1 MQVKTRWMIGAA
13 VAALAALLVWAFL
26 PSPVL
31 VETVQVTEGPFEVT
45 IDEDARTHLDPRYV
59 ITAPLAAR
67 LQRIGLREGDPIKAG
82 DRVAM
87 LMPVLSPLLDERTVQ
102 EQTSR
107 VGVAQANLQQ
117 ARSRA
122 EAARVALEQAQHDV
136 RRTEQLA
143 QQGFV
148 APTKIEGDRLA
159 AQAAEKDLRAALEG
173 ERAARFGLDLARAA
187 LGVVRG
193 ESGRNG
199 FVIQSPVSGTVLKV
213 HTTSEATVPLGAP
226 LIEIG
231 DTTQLEVV
239 AELLT
244 TDALQ
249 IRPGSP
255 VRIDQ
260 WGGAGELAGRLQ
272 RVEPAAF
279 TKVSALGV
287 EEQRVNAHIQITS
300 PPDQWRALG
309 DGFRVRVRIVTRS
322 EQRALQVPT
331 SAVFPRP
338 SGEGHAVFVLDGAR
352 AALRPVQVLAR
363 NGTQAMIGPGL
374 APGTPVIVYPPA
386 AVGDGVRVR
395 LVRP

>member
-1 MQVKTRWMIGAA
+1 
-13 VAALAALLVWAFL
+13 
-26 PSPVL
+26 
-31 VETVQVTEGPFEVT
+31 
-45 IDEDARTHLDPRYV
+45 
-59 ITAPLAAR
+59 
-67 LQRIGLREGDPIKAG
+67 
-82 DRVAM
+82 
-87 LMPVLSPLLDERTVQ
+87 
-102 EQTSR
+102 
-107 VGVAQANLQQ
+107 VAQANLQQ